1 MNIALQRRIPALL
14 TLLGVTLLAA
24 ASYWALE
31 VAQRPDGTAP
41 MRAAR
46 TEPDYIIDQFSYVA
60 VARDGKAEVV
70 IEGERLIHDP
80 VTDNS
85 IVEQPR
91 LRSYAR
97 GRTPLTLRARTAVV
111 NGDHS
116 EIRLRNEVH
125 LERPQARDK
134 QPLTVESAYM
144 LVLPNQDIV
153 KTDRPVSAR
162 IGDDVLS
169 GVGMIADN
177 RQQLLTLDS
186 RVSATFNPPR

>member
-1 MNIALQRRIPALL
+1 MNIGLQRRIPALL

-31 VAQRPDGTAP
+31 VAQRPDGQAP

-46 TEPDYIIDQFSYVA
+46 TEPDYIIDQFSYVS
-60 VARDGKAEVV
+60 VARNGKADYV
-70 IEGERLIHDP
+70 IEGERLVHDP

-85 IVEQPR
+85 TIEQPR

-97 GRTPLTLRARTAVV
+97 GREPLTLRARTALV

-116 EIRLRNEVH
+116 EIRLRDEVH
-125 LERPQARDK
+125 LERPQARGN
-134 QPLTVESAYM
+134 QPLTVESEYM

-153 KTDRPVSAR
+153 KTDRAVSAR
-162 IGDDVLS
+162 IGDDVLN
-169 GVGMIADN
+169 GVGMVADN